1 MADIVGGDTISE
13 LMNAFSKFD
22 TDHDGLIGTPELKN
36 VLRFLGHNPTDAE
49 LQELAYAMD
58 TNESGTIDL
67 PEFLQ
72 AMAKNKADEDAEEDM
87 PHLCATTCTCLP
99 RNCALV
105 LAEVPLELYDS
116 SRNKYCKN
124 TMVFLSPD
132 QSSVCDRHLAE
143 WCHEA
148 NAEPQLP

>member
-22 TDHDGLIGTPELKN
+22 TDKDGLIGTPELKN

-72 AMAKNKADEDAEEDM
+72 AMAKSKADEDAEEDIREAFKVSKTGNGRLIFRKVF
-87 PHLCATTCTCLP
+87 LCYCANITNSLHNKHIP
-99 RNCALV
+99 FRYLIRMEMVSSHPKSCAL
-105 LAEVPLELYDS
+105 
-116 SRNKYCKN
+116 
-124 TMVFLSPD
+124 
-132 QSSVCDRHLAE
+132 
-143 WCHEA
+143 
-148 NAEPQLP
+148 

>member
-1 MADIVGGDTISE
+1 MADIVGGETIGE

-22 TDHDGLIGTPELKN
+22 TDHDGVIGTPELKN

-72 AMAKNKADEDAEEDM
+72 AMAKSKADEDAEEDIREAFKVRLKEQSRGIIL
-87 PHLCATTCTCLP
+87 PLILIQTLLCC
-99 RNCALV
+99 
-105 LAEVPLELYDS
+105 
-116 SRNKYCKN
+116 NKGQICY
-124 TMVFLSPD
+124 V
-132 QSSVCDRHLAE
+132 
-143 WCHEA
+143 
-148 NAEPQLP
+148 

>member
-1 MADIVGGDTISE
+1 MADIVGGETIGE

-22 TDHDGLIGTPELKN
+22 TDHDGVIGTPELKN

-72 AMAKNKADEDAEEDM
+72 AMAKSKADEDAEEDIREAFKVR
-87 PHLCATTCTCLP
+87 LKEQSRGIILP
-99 RNCALV
+99 LIYTNPMCCNKGQICYV
-105 LAEVPLELYDS
+105 QMI
-116 SRNKYCKN
+116 SRYSTKME
-124 TMVFLSPD
+124 TGI
-132 QSSVCDRHLAE
+132 
-143 WCHEA
+143 
-148 NAEPQLP
+148 

>member
-1 MADIVGGDTISE
+1 MYCVLYQFFERYSVTDYNTRLFLQISISVTMADIVGGDTISE

-72 AMAKNKADEDAEEDM
+72 AMAKSKADEDAEEDI
-87 PHLCATTCTCLP
+87 
-99 RNCALV
+99 R
-105 LAEVPLELYDS
+105 
-116 SRNKYCKN
+116 
-124 TMVFLSPD
+124 
-132 QSSVCDRHLAE
+132 
-143 WCHEA
+143 EA
-148 NAEPQLP
+148 FKVDLIVILIMSISTIKPVINDAVNAIGKC

>member
-72 AMAKNKADEDAEEDM
+72 AMAKSKADEDAEEDI
-87 PHLCATTCTCLP
+87 
-99 RNCALV
+99 R
-105 LAEVPLELYDS
+105 
-116 SRNKYCKN
+116 
-124 TMVFLSPD
+124 
-132 QSSVCDRHLAE
+132 
-143 WCHEA
+143 EA
-148 NAEPQLP
+148 FKVGLIVIWIMSISTKDGRICYK

>member
-72 AMAKNKADEDAEEDM
+72 AMAKSKADEDAEEDIREAFKVGLIVIWIM
-87 PHLCATTCTCLP
+87 SISKMEESAKSDELNATGQC
-99 RNCALV
+99 
-105 LAEVPLELYDS
+105 
-116 SRNKYCKN
+116 
-124 TMVFLSPD
+124 
-132 QSSVCDRHLAE
+132 
-143 WCHEA
+143 
-148 NAEPQLP
+148 

>member
-1 MADIVGGDTISE
+1 MMCRYNAVRNSVTDYNLRLFFQIWILATMADIVGGDTISE

-72 AMAKNKADEDAEEDM
+72 AMAKSKADEDAEEDI
-87 PHLCATTCTCLP
+87 
-99 RNCALV
+99 R
-105 LAEVPLELYDS
+105 
-116 SRNKYCKN
+116 
-124 TMVFLSPD
+124 
-132 QSSVCDRHLAE
+132 
-143 WCHEA
+143 EA
-148 NAEPQLP
+148 FKVGGNVIWIISISTIL

>member
-1 MADIVGGDTISE
+1 MADLVGGDTISE

-72 AMAKNKADEDAEEDM
+72 AMAKSKADEDAEEDIREAFKVGGNVTWIM
-87 PHLCATTCTCLP
+87 YIPTTLD
-99 RNCALV
+99 LGISHDV
-105 LAEVPLELYDS
+105 MQLANVDYRYSTKMGMGL
-116 SRNKYCKN
+116 
-124 TMVFLSPD
+124 
-132 QSSVCDRHLAE
+132 
-143 WCHEA
+143 
-148 NAEPQLP
+148 